1 MVLLSSRVFR
11 CRNVTDRILQQD
23 FLQLWKCEKSPPR
36 YIFQMFR
43 DPQNHK
49 IHWFLDVKIG
59 TSRYTGFSFFFGCL
73 LVSIAIFPMKHQM
86 KPRLSQNKTSWPGV
100 RTEIIIRTQQT
111 QGSSRGGFMS
121 HITPKRDPRPYRL
134 VHWQTVEHGYSSE
147 ECGGNHEPRSF
158 LSGYR
163 FFCELQ
169 RKYANWTSQVFRIT
183 WVSWDISTATLVYQR
198 VKLLLDWLEILIIL
212 VIVSVQKS
220 SFKKHL
226 RWLRC
231 MCHLS
236 WTMG

>member
-1 MVLLSSRVFR
+1 MSRTEFYSRISCSFGSVKKVHLVIFSDVSRSSKSQ
-11 CRNVTDRILQQD
+11 NSLISG
-23 FLQLWKCEKSPPR
+23 CE
-36 YIFQMFR
+36 
-43 DPQNHK
+43 
-49 IHWFLDVKIG
+49 IG

-169 RKYANWTSQVFRIT
+169 RK
-183 WVSWDISTATLVYQR
+183 
-198 VKLLLDWLEILIIL
+198 
-212 VIVSVQKS
+212 
-220 SFKKHL
+220 
-226 RWLRC
+226 
-231 MCHLS
+231 
-236 WTMG
+236 